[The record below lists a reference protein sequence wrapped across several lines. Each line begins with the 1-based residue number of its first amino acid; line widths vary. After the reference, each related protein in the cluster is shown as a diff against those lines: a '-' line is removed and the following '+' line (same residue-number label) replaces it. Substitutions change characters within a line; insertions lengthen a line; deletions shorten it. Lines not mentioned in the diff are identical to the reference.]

1 MSEKPEIKIAVLVGI
16 TIAFVI
22 AIGNLYWH
30 MEHLRT
36 EMASLRHTLVDDI
49 AKLTEATNN
58 VNRRSPA
65 AVAQPSRKSL
75 DSLKQEL
82 AEELITTKKQAA
94 AAAQHAKDALSHA
107 DKLAEQIGEE
117 RQSQH
122 KQVVGELGEIKQAEA
137 NASAKIEGVTADI
150 ANIKSDVAS
159 TRYELQQTVSEL
171 KRVTGDLGVQSGY
184 IATNG
189 KELQALRLLGERN
202 YFDFK
207 IARTGKAERVG
218 EISIILR
225 KTDTK
230 HSKYSLEVLAGDK
243 KTEKKEKTINEPV
256 QFYLS
261 RVRLPFEIVVN
272 EVQKDYIVGYLSAP
286 KQLVTHTD

>member
-1 MSEKPEIKIAVLVGI
+1 MSEKPEIRIAVLVGI

-65 AVAQPSRKSL
+65 AVVARRSRKSL

-82 AEELITTKKQAA
+82 AEELSTTKKQAA

-117 RQSQH
+117 RQNQH
-122 KQVVGELGEIKQAEA
+122 KKVVGELGQIKEAEA
-137 NASAKIEGVTADI
+137 
-150 ANIKSDVAS
+150 
-159 TRYELQQTVSEL
+159 
-171 KRVTGDLGVQSGY
+171 
-184 IATNG
+184 
-189 KELQALRLLGERN
+189 
-202 YFDFK
+202 
-207 IARTGKAERVG
+207 
-218 EISIILR
+218 
-225 KTDTK
+225 
-230 HSKYSLEVLAGDK
+230 
-243 KTEKKEKTINEPV
+243 
-256 QFYLS
+256 
-261 RVRLPFEIVVN
+261 
-272 EVQKDYIVGYLSAP
+272 
-286 KQLVTHTD
+286 